1 MGRMLDSK
9 DLGIVLVW
17 IIYIFNLLLYFIRK
31 SRYII
36 YYYFQLSIFLILY
49 YIRKY
54 INILVDN

>member
-17 IIYIFNLLLYFIRK
+17 IIYIFNHLLYFIRK